1 MNKNI
6 TSMQERDYT
15 GRLLALLRS
24 SRSRRELAEQL
35 GDFHDN
41 DLAAVL
47 GQLSAGER
55 QELFEVLGTRWL
67 AQVLSYTEDAGTYLQ
82 EMEPGRAAH
91 VLSEMDAD
99 DAVDVLEDLPGAVQR
114 QLVALLDDDSRR
126 DVRTIR
132 SYDEDEAGSMM
143 TTNFVAIPRSLT
155 IRQAMRALVRQ
166 AGEHDNIGTVYATEG
181 GQLYG
186 AIDLKDLITAREN
199 DALEDIIST
208 SYPYVKDHE
217 KLSDCAQR
225 LREYAEDSIPVVSA
239 DMRLLGVIT
248 AQDVVELVDD
258 QLGDDYAKLGGLSGE
273 EDLEESTCQSMRK
286 RLPWLAILLVLGL
299 GVSSVV
305 GVFEGVVTAIPIVM
319 CFQSLILDMAGNVGT
334 QSLAVTIRVLA
345 DEELPAGQ
353 KRRLAGKELRVGF
366 GNGLLLGL
374 LAFVFI
380 GLYLCVLKHTP
391 VMHAFLISG
400 CVGLAL
406 MLSMVISSLVG
417 TLVPMFFQALHVDPA
432 VASGPLIT
440 TVNDLVAVV
449 TDYGLVWLLLIR
461 LLGLC

>member
-24 SRSRRELAEQL
+24 GRSRRELAEQL

-55 QELFEVLGTRWL
+55 QELYEVLGTRWL

-82 EMEPGRAAH
+82 EMEPGRAAQ

-155 IRQAMRALVRQ
+155 IRQAMRELVRQ

-181 GQLYG
+181 GRLYG

-208 SYPYVKDHE
+208 SYPYVTDHE

-273 EDLEESTCQSMRK
+273 EDLEESTRQSMRK

-305 GVFEGVVTAIPIVM
+305 GVFEGVVAAIPIVM

-353 KRRLAGKELRVGF
+353 KRLLAGKELRVGF

-417 TLVPMFFQALHVDPA
+417 TLIPMFFQALHVDPA

-449 TDYGLVWLLLIR
+449 TYYGLVWLLLIR
-461 LLGLC
+461 LLGLG

>member
-24 SRSRRELAEQL
+24 GRSRRELAEQL

-55 QELFEVLGTRWL
+55 QELYEVLGTRWL

-82 EMEPGRAAH
+82 EMEPGRAAQ

-155 IRQAMRALVRQ
+155 IRQAMRELVRQ

-181 GQLYG
+181 GRLYG

-208 SYPYVKDHE
+208 SYPYVTDHE

-273 EDLEESTCQSMRK
+273 EDLEESTRQSMRK

-305 GVFEGVVTAIPIVM
+305 GVFEGVVAAIPIVM

-353 KRRLAGKELRVGF
+353 KRHLAGKELRVGF

-417 TLVPMFFQALHVDPA
+417 TLIPMFFQALHVDPA

-449 TDYGLVWLLLIR
+449 TYYGLVWLLLIR
-461 LLGLC
+461 LLGLG

>member
-24 SRSRRELAEQL
+24 GRSRRELAEQL

-41 DLAAVL
+41 DLATVL

-55 QELFEVLGTRWL
+55 QELYEVLGTRWL

-82 EMEPGRAAH
+82 EMEPGRAAQ

-155 IRQAMRALVRQ
+155 IRQAMRELVRQ

-181 GQLYG
+181 GRLYG

-208 SYPYVKDHE
+208 SYPYVTDHE

-273 EDLEESTCQSMRK
+273 EDLEESTRQSMRK

-353 KRRLAGKELRVGF
+353 KRHLAGKELRVGF

-417 TLVPMFFQALHVDPA
+417 TLIPMFFQALHVDPA

-449 TDYGLVWLLLIR
+449 TYYGLVWLLLIR
-461 LLGLC
+461 LLGLG